1 MRDKNS
7 IIFMLIIFASLILP
21 LTIGFILVSYIK
33 SLERKECACSNDIRR
48 KYVKFYGY
56 FLLIFSILVFVTN
69 IIFSRTN
76 ELIESVIRIISF
88 SINFLAAY
96 LLYSYSNVL
105 EDASC
110 KCSESWRRTFMK
122 FYGYFIGITYSFIAF
137 SLIFAFIFHL
147 SLGDDKLI
155 KNLKA

>member
-33 SLERKECACSNDIRR
+33 SLERKKCACSNDIRR

-56 FLLIFSILVFVTN
+56 FLLIFSILVFVIN

-96 LLYSYSNVL
+96 LLYSYSNIL

-110 KCSESWRRTFMK
+110 ECSESWRRTFMK

-137 SLIFAFIFHL
+137 CLIIAFIFHL

>member
-1 MRDKNS
+1 MEMEEESRT
-7 IIFMLIIFASLILP
+7 LC
-21 LTIGFILVSYIK
+21 YIK
-33 SLERKECACSNDIRR
+33 SLERKKCACSNDIRR

-56 FLLIFSILVFVTN
+56 FLLIFSILVFVIN

-96 LLYSYSNVL
+96 LLYSYSNIL

-110 KCSESWRRTFMK
+110 ECSESWRRTFMK

-137 SLIFAFIFHL
+137 CLIIAFIFHL